1 MAGMRP
7 DLPTL
12 KKALKAAEGAPVA
25 FAYWSTSGEKGGNL
39 LIDRTKKAPALQ
51 REAKGQAKGA
61 KIAWG
66 TLRVEGKSVTL
77 SFEADLPK
85 LDMEF
90 RHTLKA
96 IGVDY
101 KVAIRPAQAADVL
114 DETPAPQPAL
124 GPEAQPK
131 TPDPQ
136 AAKRLTEA
144 AARWDAGRRAA
155 VADLK
160 KLIAAIEATA
170 KQEPALAEAA
180 HAARKLATHFAPLD
194 QTLAGALKRLAAT
207 TDPKE
212 RRALAEAARK
222 RARAHRSHIASPF
235 FAAVDEN
242 GFVATKIRSELSAS
256 LDVVDTA
263 LGL

>member
-1 MAGMRP
+1 MAGTRP

-25 FAYWSTSGEKGGNL
+25 FAYWSTGGEKGGNL
-39 LIDRTKKAPALQ
+39 LIDRNKKAPALQ

-77 SFEADLPK
+77 SPEADLPK
-85 LDMEF
+85 LDMGL

-96 IGVDY
+96 IGADY
-101 KVAIRPAQAADVL
+101 KVAIGTAQAPDAFDG
-114 DETPAPQPAL
+114 T
-124 GPEAQPK
+124 PEAQQAPAPEAHPEA
-131 TPDPQ
+131 PDPQ
-136 AAKRLTEA
+136 AAKRLVDA
-144 AARWDAGRRAA
+144 AARWDAGRSAA
-155 VADLK
+155 FTDLK
-160 KLIAAIEATA
+160 KLIAAIESTA

-180 HAARKLATHFAPLD
+180 QSARKLATHFAPLD

-207 TDPKE
+207 TDAKE
-212 RRALAEAARK
+212 RQALAEAARK
-222 RARAHRSHIASPF
+222 RARAHRNHIASPF
-235 FAAVDEN
+235 FTAVDEN

-256 LDVVDTA
+256 LDAVDTA
-263 LGL
+263 LGP